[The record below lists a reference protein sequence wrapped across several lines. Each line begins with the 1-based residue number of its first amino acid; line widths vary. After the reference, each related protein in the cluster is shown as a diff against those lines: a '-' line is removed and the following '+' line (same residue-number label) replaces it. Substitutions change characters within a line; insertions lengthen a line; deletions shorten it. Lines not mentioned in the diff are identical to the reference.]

1 MSELTLL
8 QKAMRVVEQHEPS
21 LFDVHTQ
28 KGRNFIHDMHDLLQE
43 VGYEI
48 KGPQCK
54 EGTGT
59 TVIYNPATGKTYKP
73 L

>member
-1 MSELTLL
+1 MSKLTFL
-8 QKAMRVVEQHEPS
+8 QKVMRIVEQHEPS
-21 LFDVHTQ
+21 LFAVHTQ
-28 KGRNFIHDMHDLLQE
+28 KGRNFIHDMHDLLKE
-43 VGYEI
+43 EGYEMQ
-48 KGPQCK
+48 GPQCK